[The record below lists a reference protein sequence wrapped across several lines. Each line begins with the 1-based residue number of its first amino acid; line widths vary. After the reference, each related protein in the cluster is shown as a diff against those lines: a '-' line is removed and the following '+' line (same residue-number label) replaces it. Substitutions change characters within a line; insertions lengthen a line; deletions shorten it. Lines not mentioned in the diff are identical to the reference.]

1 MLLIFFILV
10 MLAGAAAIQCYTG
23 SAMQIFE
30 CPSLNCI
37 KQTIAIDRSLGFDTV
52 RYCDG
57 TGQSSICQTYR
68 IFETCQA
75 IPNLGYIC
83 CCSDSLCNSAISLSA
98 MQLSTIALPLFYLIF
113 RLL

>member
-1 MLLIFFILV
+1 MLIYFLTVFLFGQ
-10 MLAGAAAIQCYTG
+10 ATAIQCYTG

-37 KQTIAIDRSLGFDTV
+37 KQTIAIDRV

-68 IFETCQA
+68 IFESCQA

-83 CCSDSLCNSAISLSA
+83 CCSDPLCNSAKPIL
-98 MQLSTIALPLFYLIF
+98 QIKYTTCLITLLYLILQ
-113 RLL
+113 R